1 MSGFS
6 ESRFYVVSS
15 RETEARPD
23 RGKSWGSDSSG
34 ACDLVFGL
42 ITQIVSSC
50 RKTGQSTEQV
60 AKAIKSGEKA
70 AYFRRKLRNK
80 MGPANYKLRG
90 GSKYA
95 AKIVAAGTELKLQ
108 EAREFVKECAPA

>member
-1 MSGFS
+1 MSS
-6 ESRFYVVSS
+6 AVVKQKLGQI
-15 RETEARPD
+15 EGNPGEAIPPELVN
-23 RGKSWGSDSSG
+23 
-34 ACDLVFGL
+34 LVFGL

-80 MGPANYKLRG
+80 MGPSNYKLRG

-108 EAREFVKECAPA
+108 EAREFVNEWAPA

>member
-1 MSGFS
+1 MSS
-6 ESRFYVVSS
+6 AVV
-15 RETEARPD
+15 RQKLGQIE
-23 RGKSWGSDSSG
+23 G
-34 ACDLVFGL
+34 APGEMISPELVDLVYEL
-42 ITQIVSSC
+42 IKGIVGSC
-50 RKTGQSTEQV
+50 QKTGQSTEQV

-95 AKIVAAGTELKLQ
+95 SKIVAAGTELKLQ